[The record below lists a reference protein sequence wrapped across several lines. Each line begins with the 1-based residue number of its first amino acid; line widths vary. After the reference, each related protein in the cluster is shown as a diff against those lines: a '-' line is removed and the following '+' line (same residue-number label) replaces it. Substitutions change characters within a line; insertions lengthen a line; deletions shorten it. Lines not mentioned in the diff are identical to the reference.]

1 MFQRV
6 AVVKNPYE
14 RRGVF
19 TCPHSHCCPQDPKGD
34 VSVYH
39 VMTRMGCHPNG
50 CTQSGMH
57 YRARFHLGDAAFH
70 KLQQELDSYDM
81 WVNLFFGKD
90 IQVAAK
96 VKRVVARYNRH
107 VNDLIN
113 GYLIEV
119 EKAKLTEHV
128 LFDRLW
134 VYLGAEEQ
142 GIYNFEPGDELIASG
157 RVFSNLHDEHRLELK
172 KVRDLAVRKTGW
184 RWLLTEARSFARRL
198 TEPKPHVQV
207 DPEQLQKL
215 LEQEL
220 SANIAD
226 S

>member
-19 TCPHSHCCPQDPKGD
+19 TCPHSACCPNDPKGD

-50 CTQSGMH
+50 CTQNGLH
-57 YRARFHLGDAAFH
+57 YQSRLHLNEPGFH

-90 IQVAAK
+90 IQIAGK
-96 VKRVVARYNRH
+96 VKRVVPRYNRH
-107 VNDLIN
+107 VTDLIN

-119 EKAKLTEHV
+119 EKARLTEHV
-128 LFDRLW
+128 QFDRLW
-134 VYLGAEEQ
+134 VYLGVDEQ
-142 GIYNFEPGDELIASG
+142 GTYNFEAGDELVASG

-184 RWLLTEARSFARRL
+184 RWLIAEAKVFAKRL
-198 TEPKPHVQV
+198 TEPKPQV
-207 DPEQLQKL
+207 DPDQLQRL

-220 SANIAD
+220 SANLSEA
-226 S
+226 